1 MGGTPRGMTTP
12 LLSLTAMLAAMTPMQ
27 RDNAE
32 VVLLMN
38 AIGAV
43 ESGLDYKAKGDDG
56 KAVGAWQMHPA
67 AWITANQWRE
77 RQGLDPIPRRRW
89 DVPDNQRQIA
99 KAYIMWLKARLFDE
113 GLTKPTAEQVYLC
126 FSMGYSG
133 SKAIGHA
140 VAKAPKAKAEAAERV
155 GNIYR
160 ELIK

>member
-1 MGGTPRGMTTP
+1 MTTP

-67 AWITANQWRE
+67 AWITANQWRG
-77 RQGLDPIPRRRW
+77 RQGLDPISRRQW

-99 KAYIMWLKARLFDE
+99 KAYVMWLKARLFDE
-113 GLTKPTAEQVYLC
+113 GVTKPTAEQVYLC

-133 SKAIGHA
+133 SKAIGHD
-140 VAKAPKAKAEAAERV
+140 VAKAPKPKAEAAERV